1 MKKSTRS
8 SNKKKRTRNNRP
20 TCDFRT
26 LTPYL
31 RLASLLQTYIIV
43 TKQQGADHDVSG
55 CSSVYSDVLPA
66 RSNQLQHQTSEP
78 RLFECIGTKATGL
91 RTHGFHDAAPGTRD
105 TLRDSKLHQRNLV
118 EIVEKRSSTHG
129 GRRCNCYG
137 LTLKGQ
143 QLLSAYQ
150 RTEQTP
156 SITRRAEIYQELRDE
171 HPDRTF
177 SCIALLAATE
187 LTDGRASALLAT
199 MQINAP
205 ALMQQTTRAIEAD
218 LLCICG
224 YETSPDGGRER
235 RVALTPDG
243 KRLLYLM
250 LQI

>member
-1 MKKSTRS
+1 MMYQDALQSI
-8 SNKKKRTRNNRP
+8 
-20 TCDFRT
+20 
-26 LTPYL
+26 LTSY
-31 RLASLLQTYIIV
+31 
-43 TKQQGADHDVSG
+43 QQGRINYNTKLLSLG
-55 CSSVYSDVLPA
+55 FLSVLEQGPLDYESMAFMMQRPEPGI
-66 RSNQLQHQTSEP
+66 RSVIRNY
-78 RLFECIGTKATGL
+78 IK
-91 RTHGFHDAAPGTRD
+91 
-105 TLRDSKLHQRNLV
+105 RNLV
-118 EIVEKRSSTHG
+118 EVVEKRSSTHG

-137 LTLKGQ
+137 LTPKGQ

-150 RTEQTP
+150 RTQQTQ
-156 SITRRAEIYQELRDE
+156 STTRRAEIYQELRDE

-187 LTDGRASALLAT
+187 LTDGCASALLAA
-199 MQINAP
+199 MQVNAP